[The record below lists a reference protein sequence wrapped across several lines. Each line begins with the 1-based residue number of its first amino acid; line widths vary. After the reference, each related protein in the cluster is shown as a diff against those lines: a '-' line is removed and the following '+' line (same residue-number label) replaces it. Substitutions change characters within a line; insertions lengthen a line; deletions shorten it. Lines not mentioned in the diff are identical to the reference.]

1 MSRRWGTI
9 SLLMVCLIVTLVP
22 SLAPAQTTRQA
33 SVFDDQPI
41 RRTPAANTA
50 QAATPAPTFD
60 FDWSR
65 LVLAMGV
72 VIGLILLMRFV
83 VGKMYPGV
91 GANKGARAVRVLSR
105 SPIAPKQQV
114 LLLQVGRRVIVVGDS
129 AGTLTT
135 LSEISDGD
143 EVATLLGQLEN
154 TELPAIPS
162 RFSTLFGKAQ
172 DEFIEDEPKPAADVT
187 VAPVAEI
194 EQAQTEI
201 SGLID
206 RMRSLTRAVRRE

>member
-1 MSRRWGTI
+1 
-9 SLLMVCLIVTLVP
+9 
-22 SLAPAQTTRQA
+22 
-33 SVFDDQPI
+33 
-41 RRTPAANTA
+41 
-50 QAATPAPTFD
+50 
-60 FDWSR
+60 
-65 LVLAMGV
+65 
-72 VIGLILLMRFV
+72 
-83 VGKMYPGV
+83 
-91 GANKGARAVRVLSR
+91 
-105 SPIAPKQQV
+105 
-114 LLLQVGRRVIVVGDS
+114 VGRRVIVVGDS

>member
-1 MSRRWGTI
+1 MY
-9 SLLMVCLIVTLVP
+9 
-22 SLAPAQTTRQA
+22 APAQTTRQA

-41 RRTPAANTA
+41 RRTPATTDAA
-50 QAATPAPTFD
+50 QTATPTPTFD

-65 LVLAMGV
+65 LLLAMGV

-114 LLLQVGRRVIVVGDS
+114 LLVQVGRRVIVVGDS

-135 LSEISDGD
+135 LSEISDTD

-154 TELPAIPS
+154 TETTTAPS
-162 RFSTLFGKAQ
+162 RFSSLFSKAQ
-172 DEFIEDEPKPAADVT
+172 DDFTQDEPNPAADVNHPP
-187 VAPVAEI
+187 AAEI
-194 EQAQTEI
+194 EQAQSEI